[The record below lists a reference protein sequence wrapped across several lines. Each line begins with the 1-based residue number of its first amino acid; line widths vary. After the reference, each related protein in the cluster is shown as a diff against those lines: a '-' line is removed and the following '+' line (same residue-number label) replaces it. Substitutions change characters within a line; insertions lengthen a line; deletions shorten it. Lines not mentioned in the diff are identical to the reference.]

1 MPPNFQ
7 TNRCGPS
14 RPSCVCVPI
23 IPPKPSSNM
32 RRILALV
39 LAAATV
45 QASLAFLLPAAP
57 AARSM
62 ARTQGVVR

>member
-1 MPPNFQ
+1 
-7 TNRCGPS
+7 
-14 RPSCVCVPI
+14 
-23 IPPKPSSNM
+23 M

-39 LAAATV
+39 LAAATL

-57 AARSM
+57 AVRSM